1 MRRAGLGLLLL
12 LAGDLHGSAS
22 STTSTTSTASVAALS
37 RPGILGD
44 RDRHADP
51 AYRAAV
57 ERYHTAVE
65 ARSAR
70 LFATAARA
78 RKLMDRQSGNGPMP
92 AKAYVYGDK
101 EKTWENTQALIDWAE
116 GRPHTREARKL
127 ARDKE
132 RGMLHDRSGKSAPS
146 LLERGQGHPGGS
158 LLRLWRMSMQ
168 YKDDAQA
175 EKRRADASL
184 EDSVARVQDAMSSL
198 PLSEAHRTAD
208 VIAQRARDEEG
219 VQVGRS
225 PHSSQRG
232 QSHASSSLW
241 HRAWWR
247 ERTARKTPSWPT
259 LVAASSSP
267 VNTHTHAR
275 ARAKAKAKGLQ
286 ALQAGSDQT
295 CIMCLYF
302 MEKLEQKIGFP
313 SHDLHNDGE
322 ANVQDGGQ
330 SSYPGPAQYEG
341 GISPMASL
349 TNAIPGPGYS
359 SGGFVQIAESSKG
372 HLQRTLRAQPLPES
386 PLFTPIRQLCSKR
399 VGIAW
404 RLCRDYTTL
413 IPPKTNLAKR
423 LDANYNNEPREQPEY
438 AKANERQASMEDKL
452 KKLGME
458 GVEFLDTGHLQAG
471 QVGAGTPV
479 GRLAGGGGARRRVQP
494 RQPPIQKDPQRMS

>member
-78 RKLMDRQSGNGPMP
+78 RKLMDRQSRNGPMP

-146 LLERGQGHPGGS
+146 LLEQGQGHPGGS
-158 LLRLWRMSMQ
+158 LLRRWRMRMQ
-168 YKDDAQA
+168 DKVDAQE

-184 EDSVARVQDAMSSL
+184 EDSVARVQDAMGSL

-219 VQVGRS
+219 SASGALSAFIATRTVARKLKSVAQGMVAREKS
-225 PHSSQRG
+225 EKD
-232 QSHASSSLW
+232 ALVADTSSSFLESGE
-241 HRAWWR
+241 H
-247 ERTARKTPSWPT
+247 
-259 LVAASSSP
+259 V
-267 VNTHTHAR
+267 HTHAR

-372 HLQRTLRAQPLPES
+372 ASAAHAQSAASAGVPSLHTDSVGSVASALVS
-386 PLFTPIRQLCSKR
+386 PGDF
-399 VGIAW
+399 AA
-404 RLCRDYTTL
+404 DYATL
-413 IPPKTNLAKR
+413 IPPNTNLAKR
-423 LDANYNNEPREQPEY
+423 LDASYNNEPREHAEY

-479 GRLAGGGGARRRVQP
+479 GRVARGGGARRREHP
-494 RQPPIQKDPQRMS
+494 RQPPMQK